1 MCGIAGFCNG
11 SSNSGKDIR
20 NMTDRIRHRGPDS
33 FGYWKTEDDSVVL
46 GHRRLAILDVS
57 EAGAQPMISASGDY
71 VIAFNGEI
79 YNHKYLA
86 EKIRNK
92 NIHFRSTTD
101 TEILLEAFE
110 YLGIDKTLEAIKGM
124 FAIAL
129 YDRKNKELFL
139 VRDRAGEKPLYYG
152 FVNGRFTFA
161 SELSC
166 FMALERFKRE
176 IDYSAT
182 ELYFRRGYIPAPYSI
197 FKGIMKL
204 EPGHYLRIKTPFDK
218 VEDFTYWSAFDKYVK
233 CQKNKFTGNIEE
245 ATEELECL
253 LKDSVKGQMISDVP
267 LGAFLSAGIDS
278 TTIVSLMQQVSSNPV
293 RTFTIGVD
301 TPEYNEAPI
310 AAQTAKILGTQH
322 TEKYVSIP
330 ELKAVIPHLSSIYTE
345 PFADSSQIP
354 TSIISQIARQNVTV
368 VLSGD
373 GGDELF
379 CGYPRYNGWVTDSWN
394 KQKKLP
400 LGIQHTR
407 ARVMM
412 LMGKSKN
419 DPYVKRLMAS
429 SLPELYAAVSVSD
442 TSFLKNS
449 DNYQDYYDLFPS
461 DYILSDQDRLMAM
474 DFKMYL
480 PDDIL
485 AKVDRASM
493 IHSLE
498 TRVPFLDR
506 DVIEFA
512 WRLPL
517 EYKFQNGVTKRVL
530 RKIVYTYVP
539 NELLER
545 PKTGFSIPLDKW
557 MRDGELREWAEALM
571 SPASIESASVLD
583 TNSILN
589 MWQAYIDAGKWNESI
604 WYVLV
609 YLDWLHRIN

>member
-1 MCGIAGFCNG
+1 MCGIAGFCH
-11 SSNSGKDIR
+11 GKDDSIDNIK

-57 EAGAQPMISASGDY
+57 EAGSQPMISASGDY

-79 YNHKYLA
+79 YNHKQLT

-92 NIHFRSTTD
+92 NIHFRSITD

-152 FVNGRFTFA
+152 FINGRFTFA

-166 FMALERFKRE
+166 FTALDDFKRE

-182 ELYFRRGYIPAPYSI
+182 ELFFRRGYIPAPFSI
-197 FKGIMKL
+197 YKGIKKL
-204 EPGHYLRIKTPFDK
+204 EPGHYLKIKEPYDT
-218 VEDFTYWSAFDKYVK
+218 VEDITYWSSYDKYVE
-233 CQKNKFTGNIEE
+233 CQKNKFNGSMDEAAEIIES
-245 ATEELECL
+245 L
-253 LKDSVKGQMISDVP
+253 LKDSISGQMISDVP

-278 TTIVSLMQQVSSNPV
+278 TTIISLMQQVSSQPI
-293 RTFTIGVD
+293 RSFTIGVD
-301 TPEYNEAPI
+301 SPEYNEAPI
-310 AAQTAKILGTQH
+310 AAQTAKILGTKH
-322 TEKYVSIP
+322 TEKYVSVE
-330 ELKAVIPHLSSIYTE
+330 ELKSVIPSLSKIYTE

-354 TSIISQIARQNVTV
+354 TSIISQIAKQDVTV

-379 CGYPRYNGWVTDSWN
+379 CGYPRYNGWVTDSWS

-400 LGIQHTR
+400 FGIQHAR
-407 ARVMM
+407 ARAMM
-412 LMGKSKN
+412 LAGKSKN

-442 TSFLKNS
+442 TSFLKNP
-449 DNYQDYYDLFPS
+449 DNYQDYFDLFPS
-461 DYILSDQDRLMAM
+461 DDILSDQDRLMAM

-517 EYKFQNGVTKRVL
+517 EYKFHNGVTKRVL

-539 NELLER
+539 KELLER

-583 TNSILN
+583 TNSILK
-589 MWQAYIDAGKWNESI
+589 MWRDYIDGGKWNESI